1 MISLYLEEKNV
12 DVLQLLRYMERI
24 LISACLVGDNVK
36 YNGGNNENPLIE
48 KLLEK
53 YELVPFCPE
62 VEGGLPVPRHPCE
75 NQGES
80 VVNDIGEDVTDA
92 FERGAELAY
101 NICLFLKIKI
111 VVLKERS
118 PSCGV
123 HEIYDGTFSHTV
135 IPGSGVTAAYLKR
148 KGITVYNED
157 EIPKLLDLD

>member
-1 MISLYLEEKNV
+1 
-12 DVLQLLRYMERI
+12 MERI

-36 YNGGNNENPLIE
+36 YDGGNNKNPLIS

-62 VEGGLPVPRHPCE
+62 VEGGLPIPRHPCE
-75 NQGES
+75 QRGEQ
-80 VVNDIGEDVTDA
+80 VINDSDEDVTDE
-92 FERGAELAY
+92 FNRGADLAL
-101 NICLFLKIKI
+101 NICLYLKITKAI
-111 VVLKERS
+111 LKERS

-123 HEIYDGTFSHTV
+123 YSIYDGTFSHKV
-135 IPGSGVTAAYLKR
+135 IDGSGVTAALLKR

>member
-1 MISLYLEEKNV
+1 MEK
-12 DVLQLLRYMERI
+12 I

-36 YNGGNNENPLIE
+36 YNGGNNQNPLIE

-62 VEGGLPVPRHPCE
+62 VEGGLSIPRFPCE
-75 NQGES
+75 RKGENVINS
-80 VVNDIGEDVTDA
+80 NNEDVTDN
-92 FERGAELAY
+92 FYQGADLAY

-111 VVLKERS
+111 AVLKEKS

-123 HEIYDGTFSHTV
+123 HTIYDGSFSHKE
-135 IPGSGVTAAYLKR
+135 IPGMGVTTELLKR

-157 EIPKLLDLD
+157 EIPLLLKD